1 MVTANFENAKNRQIQ
16 LEVSIDMDLQC
27 DTVILKCIV
36 DVLTFKFMVDMSQTK
51 SFELKVVVDNWIITI
66 CGFAF

>member
-36 DVLTFKFMVDMSQTK
+36 DVLTFKFTVDMS
-51 SFELKVVVDNWIITI
+51 
-66 CGFAF
+66 